1 MKLPTRLGWAIAALG
16 ILGLGA
22 ACGQTSTSVV
32 PTNAPANEP
41 TGYPIVVPT
50 TPAAPYPGAASTAPP
65 PATAPPVI
73 ITPDFQ
79 LYLPLINRADAT
91 PEPIAAAP
99 PTPEPE
105 PTITWPEPVAGLSAS
120 KLGLHALNSGEP
132 RLMELVRRVK
142 PRVVK
147 AVGDYGWLAEVKA
160 VSPEIVTIG
169 RIGQEQP
176 EWISVID
183 PAAAGEAYIEINL
196 EQYRANPSVD
206 YWEGWN
212 EFVPV
217 EPARMRWFAQFEAAR
232 ACRMQALGFRAAVGG
247 FSVGVPEYALMG
259 DFLPALEAAR
269 RCGGLF
275 HLHEYN
281 APTFDCLVATGVPG
295 IIPGAPALN
304 VPAGPFGL
312 RYRFW
317 YEGWLKPRGLG
328 DLPLVISEL
337 GIDGVSRGACNGP
350 VEIGWKPYR
359 DWWVQQ
365 GLASDGDQAHI
376 QALAWYDEQM
386 RRDSYVLGATIFT
399 AGAANSGNE
408 WYPFDLREMLVP
420 LAYYLAG
427 QR

>member
-1 MKLPTRLGWAIAALG
+1 MTFLGRWGLVIAALG
-16 ILGLGA
+16 SALVLA
-22 ACGQTSTSVV
+22 ACGQTLPTIAPTS
-32 PTNAPANEP
+32 A
-41 TGYPIVVPT
+41 Y
-50 TPAAPYPGAASTAPP
+50 PYPGDISTPAPDLYP
-65 PATAPPVI
+65 VTTPTLAGAPTTTLPSPLAV
-73 ITPDFQ
+73 TPDHS
-79 LYLPLINRADAT
+79 LYLPFVTLAEAAT
-91 PEPIAAAP
+91 PEPVAAAP
-99 PTPEPE
+99 PAPEPE
-105 PTITWPEPVAGLSAS
+105 PTLAWPDPVAGLSAS
-120 KLGLHALNSGEP
+120 KLGLHALSRGEP

-169 RIGQEQP
+169 RIAQEQP
-176 EWISVID
+176 EWINTVD
-183 PAAAGEAYIEINL
+183 PVVAGQAYVELNL
-196 EQYRANPSVD
+196 EQYRANPFVD

-217 EPARMRWFAQFEAAR
+217 DAARMRWFAQFEAVR
-232 ACRMQALGFRAAVGG
+232 ACRMQELGLRAAVGG

-269 RCGGLF
+269 RCGGIF

-281 APTFDCLVATGVPG
+281 APTFECLVATGVPD

-304 VPAGPFGL
+304 VPAGPFSL

-350 VEIGWKPYR
+350 VEVGWKPYR

-365 GLASDGDQAHI
+365 GLAADGNQAHLK
-376 QALAWYDEQM
+376 ALAWYDEQM
-386 RRDSYVLGATIFT
+386 RRDAYVLGATIFT
-399 AGAANSGNE
+399 AGAASPGNE
-408 WYPFDLREMLVP
+408 WHPFDLHEMLVP
-420 LAYYLAG
+420 LAHYLAG

>member
-1 MKLPTRLGWAIAALG
+1 MAALSVM
-16 ILGLGA
+16 LGVV
-22 ACGQTSTSVV
+22 ACGQT
-32 PTNAPANEP
+32 P
-41 TGYPIVVPT
+41 
-50 TPAAPYPGAASTAPP
+50 TPAVPVEASTAYPVNATLEAPSPYPMKAATAEVAPTATPP
-65 PATAPPVI
+65 PVAF
-73 ITPDFQ
+73 TPDHR
-79 LYLPLINRADAT
+79 LYLPLIGQVVEREAFAAT
-91 PEPIAAAP
+91 PEPAAVAP
-99 PTPEPE
+99 PPPE
-105 PTITWPEPVAGLSAS
+105 PTLAWPDPIAGLSAS
-120 KLGLHALNSGEP
+120 KLGLHTLGRGEP
-132 RLMELVRRVK
+132 RVMELVRRVK
-142 PRVVK
+142 PRLVK

-176 EWISVID
+176 EWINTTD
-183 PAAAGEAYIEINL
+183 PVAAGHAYVDLNL
-196 EQYRANPSVD
+196 EQYRNNPFVD

-212 EFVPV
+212 EFVPI

-232 ACRMQALGFRAAVGG
+232 ACRMQALGLRAAVGG

-269 RCGGLF
+269 RCGGIF

-281 APTFDCLVATGVPG
+281 APTFDCLVTTGVPD
-295 IIPGAPALN
+295 IIPGAPALSL
-304 VPAGPFGL
+304 PAGPFSL

-337 GIDGVSRGACNGP
+337 GIDGVSGSACNSPGGL
-350 VEIGWKPYR
+350 GWKPYR

-365 GLASDGDQAHI
+365 GLAADGDRAYI

-386 RRDSYVLGATIFT
+386 RRDSYVLGATVYT
-399 AGAANSGNE
+399 AGAVSPANE
-408 WYPFDLREMLVP
+408 WHAFDLHEIMVL
-420 LAYYLAG
+420 LARYLAG

>member
-1 MKLPTRLGWAIAALG
+1 
-16 ILGLGA
+16 
-22 ACGQTSTSVV
+22 V
-32 PTNAPANEP
+32 
-41 TGYPIVVPT
+41 
-50 TPAAPYPGAASTAPP
+50 AAP
-65 PATAPPVI
+65 
-73 ITPDFQ
+73 PDHL
-79 LYLPLINRADAT
+79 LYLPFVTLAEAT
-91 PEPIAAAP
+91 PEPVAAAP

-105 PTITWPEPVAGLSAS
+105 PTLAWPDPVAGLSAS
-120 KLGLHALNSGEP
+120 KLGLHALNRGEP

-142 PRVVK
+142 PRVIK

-169 RIGQEQP
+169 RIAQEQP
-176 EWISVID
+176 EWINTTNPVV
-183 PAAAGEAYIEINL
+183 AGQAYVELNL
-196 EQYRANPSVD
+196 EQYRANPFVD

-217 EPARMRWFAQFEAAR
+217 DSARMRWFAQFEAAR
-232 ACRMQALGFRAAVGG
+232 ACRMQELGLRAAVGG

-269 RCGGLF
+269 RCGGIF

-281 APTFDCLVATGVPG
+281 APTFECLVTTGVPG

-304 VPAGPFGL
+304 VPAGPFSL

-365 GLASDGDQAHI
+365 GLAADGDQAHLK
-376 QALAWYDEQM
+376 ALAWYDEQM
-386 RRDSYVLGATIFT
+386 RRDAYVLGATIFT
-399 AGAANSGNE
+399 AGAANPANE
-408 WYPFDLREMLVP
+408 WHPFDLRDMLVP